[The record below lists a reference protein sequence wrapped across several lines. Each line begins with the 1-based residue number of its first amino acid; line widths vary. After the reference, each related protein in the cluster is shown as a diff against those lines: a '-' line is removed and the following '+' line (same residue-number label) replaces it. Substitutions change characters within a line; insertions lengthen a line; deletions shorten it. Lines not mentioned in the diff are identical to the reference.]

1 MYVFSKQ
8 PVFVLY
14 IILEIFLWQ
23 WHLTKSKQTFSFV
36 YITFLVKIPLW
47 KTLQSL
53 TVGQK
58 IQKFRPKSLFKRNQ
72 SISKIIFLY
81 VFHFLKVFYGNSS
94 NNHLCEFDFTSF
106 LDLTFFFEPAFSL
119 MFGHTFRW
127 PSVIA
132 SRCSKLTRHQ
142 SSRTSVPKVII

>member
-58 IQKFRPKSLFKRNQ
+58 IQKFRPESLFKRNLSQ
-72 SISKIIFLY
+72 INFLY